1 MQTTLTEA
9 RQRALRSASHWYAQL
24 NDPQVTPQQTR
35 QWQQWVNGHTDH
47 QWAWQQVEALRQQIT
62 DLPAGTSRFL
72 LKDPPATRRSVLKGL
87 LLLFGGAATGWP
99 LWRSDMAEGLRADYH
114 TAKGQMMQQQLAD
127 GSTLML
133 NTASA
138 VNVRFDQQQRLIR
151 LLYGDIAITTGKDSL
166 HRPFRVQTRQGLLT
180 ALGTIFSVRED
191 EESTLLT
198 VSEHA
203 VKVRLPDTPGQ
214 FRLVCAGESLRFTR
228 HAFSAIQPAD
238 PQETGWQRGSLSFSD
253 QPLSEVVATLSRYH
267 RGLIRCTGTA
277 GEFRLSGTFPAFN
290 LKATLAA
297 ISATL
302 PVTIHTLTQYIIVIS
317 NKT

>member
-1 MQTTLTEA
+1 MQGSLTDA
-9 RQRALRSASHWYAQL
+9 RRRALRSASWWYAQL
-24 NDPQVTPQQTR
+24 NDPQVTPLQTR
-35 QWQQWVNGHTDH
+35 QWQQWMSGNTDN

-62 DLPAGTSRFL
+62 DLPAGSGRCL
-72 LKDPPATRRSVLKGL
+72 LKDSAATRRSVLKGL
-87 LLLFGGAATGWP
+87 LLLFGGAATDWP
-99 LWRSDMAEGLRADYH
+99 VWHSDIAEGLRADYH

-127 GSTLML
+127 GSSLAL
-133 NTASA
+133 NTGTA
-138 VNVRFDQQQRLIR
+138 VNIRFDPQQRLVR

-166 HRPFRVQTRQGLLT
+166 HRPFRVQTRQGVMT
-180 ALGTIFSVRED
+180 ALGTVFSVRQD

-203 VKVRLPDTPGQ
+203 VQVGVPDAPGQ
-214 FRLVCAGESLRFTR
+214 FRLVRAGESLRFTR

-238 PQETGWQRGSLSFSD
+238 PQETGWQRGILSFSD

-277 GEFRLSGTFPAFN
+277 GEFRLSGTFPIFN
-290 LKATLAA
+290 LKATLTA

-302 PVTIHTLTQYIIVIS
+302 PVTIHTLTQYVIVIS
-317 NKT
+317 NKR